1 MIPQTKGRMLTR
13 LVSVND
19 QSRQTFLATLIS
31 AAAAAHIH
39 HLITKSFSRHKA
51 LDSLYSDLPGLVDT
65 VVEECLG
72 EYGPAD
78 AYPAITVSVQP
89 QDDPLAFV
97 TNLLDYV
104 KQTRYE
110 VSDESY
116 IQNSI
121 DAICS
126 LLSRVKYMLRDLK

>member
-1 MIPQTKGRMLTR
+1 MIPQTKGRVLTR
-13 LVSVND
+13 LAAVNE
-19 QSRQTFLATLIS
+19 QSRQEFLATLIS
-31 AAAAAHIH
+31 AAATAHIH

-89 QDDPLAFV
+89 QDDPLVFAV
-97 TNLLDYV
+97 NLLDYV
-104 KQTRYE
+104 KQNRYE

>member
-1 MIPQTKGRMLTR
+1 MIPQTKGRVLTR
-13 LVSVND
+13 LASVNE
-19 QSRQTFLATLIS
+19 QTRQTFLATLIS
-31 AAAAAHIH
+31 AAASAQIH

-72 EYGPAD
+72 EYGPMD

-97 TNLLDYV
+97 INLLDYV
-104 KQTRYE
+104 KQNRYE